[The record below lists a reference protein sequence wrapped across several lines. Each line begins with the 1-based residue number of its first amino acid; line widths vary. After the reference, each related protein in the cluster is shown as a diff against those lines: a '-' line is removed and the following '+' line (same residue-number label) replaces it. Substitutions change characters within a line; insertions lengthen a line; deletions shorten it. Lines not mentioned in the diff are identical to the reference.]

1 MHRLKS
7 AKQDKIKARSQPIME
22 EKGQES
28 ANQSKGQAQSQPIR
42 TNNQVGV
49 SQSKK
54 STDYKPANQTNIKPD
69 LTNQD
74 SMQALSQPITAKCRL
89 GASQPEQCT
98 GKELANRAK

>member
-1 MHRLKS
+1 
-7 AKQDKIKARSQPIME
+7 ME
-22 EKGQES
+22 EKGQEV
-28 ANQSKGQAQSQPIR
+28 ANQTKGQAGGQPMR

-54 STDYKPANQTNIKPD
+54 STGYKPANQTNIKPD

>member
-1 MHRLKS
+1 
-7 AKQDKIKARSQPIME
+7 ME

-28 ANQSKGQAQSQPIR
+28 ANQSKGQARSQPIR
-42 TNNQVGV
+42 TNNRVGV

-54 STDYKPANQTNIKPD
+54 STGYKPANQTNIKPG

-74 SMQALSQPITAKCRL
+74 SMQALSQPISAKCRL

>member
-7 AKQDKIKARSQPIME
+7 ANQDKIKARSQPI
-22 EKGQES
+22 
-28 ANQSKGQAQSQPIR
+28 R
-42 TNNQVGV
+42 TNNRVGV

-54 STDYKPANQTNIKPD
+54 STDYKLANQINIKPD

>member
-1 MHRLKS
+1 
-7 AKQDKIKARSQPIME
+7 ME

-28 ANQSKGQAQSQPIR
+28 ANQSKGQARSQPFR

-54 STDYKPANQTNIKPD
+54 STGYKPANPTNTKPD
-69 LTNQD
+69 LTNQH
-74 SMQALSQPITAKCRL
+74 SMQALSQPISAKCRL
-89 GASQPEQCT
+89 GVSQPGQCT

>member
-7 AKQDKIKARSQPIME
+7 ANQDKIKAR
-22 EKGQES
+22 
-28 ANQSKGQAQSQPIR
+28 NQPIR
-42 TNNQVGV
+42 ASNRVGV

-74 SMQALSQPITAKCRL
+74 SMQALSQPISAKCRL